1 MKEASPNGWL
11 DNGRIETKAVL
22 YLMTIRALRNTE
34 YVTHAQSRNLVRR
47 NERISPSAERKLKWR
62 REVDWAKTE
71 MRREA
76 TTRLRPDWHY
86 DSTVFETSK
95 NTDQRLGYRLEQEM
109 ADGLSLKPDHI
120 GWRFE
125 VMQIS
130 SFLASVSKDSGLHGW
145 RFIGWFIGF
154 SVDNRPV
161 E

>member
-76 TTRLRPDWHY
+76 TTRLRPDWRY

-95 NTDQRLGYRLEQEM
+95 KQIGVP
-109 ADGLSLKPDHI
+109 AI
-120 GWRFE
+120 GWNRKWRMACPWSRITSDDALKWCRSLRFSPRFRK
-125 VMQIS
+125 I
-130 SFLASVSKDSGLHGW
+130 LACAVDDLSVDLSVSALTID
-145 RFIGWFIGF
+145 
-154 SVDNRPV
+154 P
-161 E
+161 